1 MRAAGRKDWFMDI
14 NRRGFL
20 FLAAG
25 GLLLLNGCGRKAA
38 RSALPRGSRVLA
50 LGDSLTAGFGASA
63 GGDYPRRLADITGW
77 QVINGGVSGDTSA
90 QALARLPGLMRQQPK
105 LVIISIG
112 GNDFLRKLPE
122 STTRANIG
130 KIIQTVQAA
139 NIPAVL
145 VAIPHFTVGALFG
158 KLSDHPLYHE
168 IAEQYRIPLLSGA
181 WSEILGDKDLK
192 SDQIHAN
199 AEGYR
204 KFAELLKAF
213 LEEQGLV

>member
-1 MRAAGRKDWFMDI
+1 M
-14 NRRGFL
+14 NRRQFL
-20 FLAAG
+20 IGSAILALTA
-25 GLLLLNGCGRKAA
+25 CGKRRN
-38 RSALPRGSRVLA
+38 RSQALPKGSAVLA
-50 LGDSLTAGFGASA
+50 LGDSLTYGYGAAPTAAYPVQLAG
-63 GGDYPRRLADITGW
+63 LTGW
-77 QVINGGVSGDTSA
+77 KVINGGVSGDTTA
-90 QALARLPGLMRQQPK
+90 DALARLPELMGQHPK

>member
-1 MRAAGRKDWFMDI
+1 M
-14 NRRGFL
+14 NRRQFL
-20 FLAAG
+20 IGSAILALAA
-25 GLLLLNGCGRKAA
+25 CGKRRN
-38 RSALPRGSRVLA
+38 RSQALPKGSAVLA
-50 LGDSLTAGFGASA
+50 LGDSLTYGYGAAPTAAYPVQLAG
-63 GGDYPRRLADITGW
+63 LTGW
-77 QVINGGVSGDTSA
+77 KVINGGVSG
-90 QALARLPGLMRQQPK
+90 
-105 LVIISIG
+105 
-112 GNDFLRKLPE
+112 
-122 STTRANIG
+122 
-130 KIIQTVQAA
+130 KIIQPVQAA

-158 KLSDHPLYHE
+158 KLSDHPLYQE
-168 IAEQYRIPLLSGA
+168 IAEQYRLPLLSGA

>member
-1 MRAAGRKDWFMDI
+1 M
-14 NRRGFL
+14 NRRQFL
-20 FLAAG
+20 IGSTILALAA
-25 GLLLLNGCGRKAA
+25 CGKRRN
-38 RSALPRGSRVLA
+38 RSQALPKGSAVLA
-50 LGDSLTAGFGASA
+50 LGDSLTYGYGAA
-63 GGDYPRRLADITGW
+63 PTAAYPVQLATLTGW
-77 QVINGGVSGDTSA
+77 KVINGGVSGDTTA
-90 QALARLPGLMRQQPK
+90 DALARLPELMRQHPK

-158 KLSDHPLYHE
+158 KLSDHPLYQE
-168 IAEQYRIPLLSGA
+168 IAEQYQIPLLSGA

-213 LEEQGLV
+213 LEEQGLA

>member
-1 MRAAGRKDWFMDI
+1 M
-14 NRRGFL
+14 NRRQFL
-20 FLAAG
+20 ISSAILALAA
-25 GLLLLNGCGRKAA
+25 CGKRRNRAQ
-38 RSALPRGSRVLA
+38 ALPKGSTVLA
-50 LGDSLTAGFGASA
+50 LGDSLTYGYGAAPAAAYPVQLAG
-63 GGDYPRRLADITGW
+63 LTGW
-77 QVINGGVSGDTSA
+77 KVINGGVSGDTTA
-90 QALARLPGLMRQQPK
+90 DALARLPRLMRQQPK

-130 KIIQTVQAA
+130 KIIQTVQTA

-145 VAIPHFTVGALFG
+145 VAIPHFTTGALFG
-158 KLSDHPLYHE
+158 NLSDHPLYQE
-168 IAEQYRIPLLSGA
+168 IRIPLLSGA

-192 SDQIHAN
+192 SDQVHAN

-213 LEEQGLV
+213 LEEQGLA

>member
-1 MRAAGRKDWFMDI
+1 M
-14 NRRGFL
+14 NRRQFL
-20 FLAAG
+20 IGSAILALAA
-25 GLLLLNGCGRKAA
+25 CGKRRN
-38 RSALPRGSRVLA
+38 RSQALPKGSAVLA
-50 LGDSLTAGFGASA
+50 LGDSLTYGYGAAPTAAYPVQLAG
-63 GGDYPRRLADITGW
+63 LTGW
-77 QVINGGVSGDTSA
+77 KVINGGVSGDTTA
-90 QALARLPGLMRQQPK
+90 DALARLPELMGQHPK

-213 LEEQGLV
+213 LEEQGLA

>member
-1 MRAAGRKDWFMDI
+1 M
-14 NRRGFL
+14 NRRQFL
-20 FLAAG
+20 IGSAILALAA
-25 GLLLLNGCGRKAA
+25 CGKRRN
-38 RSALPRGSRVLA
+38 RSQALPKGSAVLA
-50 LGDSLTAGFGASA
+50 LGDSLPYGYGAAPTAAYPVQLA
-63 GGDYPRRLADITGW
+63 GLTGW
-77 QVINGGVSGDTSA
+77 KVINGGVSGDTTA
-90 QALARLPGLMRQQPK
+90 DALARLPELMGQHPK

>member
-1 MRAAGRKDWFMDI
+1 M
-14 NRRGFL
+14 NRRQFL
-20 FLAAG
+20 IGSAILVLAA
-25 GLLLLNGCGRKAA
+25 CGKRRNRAQ
-38 RSALPRGSRVLA
+38 ALPKGSTVLA
-50 LGDSLTAGFGASA
+50 LGDSLTYGYGAA
-63 GGDYPRRLADITGW
+63 PAAAYPVQLAMLTGW
-77 QVINGGVSGDTSA
+77 KVINGGVSGDTTA
-90 QALARLPGLMRQQPK
+90 DALARLPELMRQHPK

-122 STTRANIG
+122 STTCANIG
-130 KIIQTVQAA
+130 KIIQTVQTAS
-139 NIPAVL
+139 IPAVL

-158 KLSDHPLYHE
+158 KLSDHPFYQE

>member
-1 MRAAGRKDWFMDI
+1 M
-14 NRRGFL
+14 NRRQFL
-20 FLAAG
+20 IGSAILALAA
-25 GLLLLNGCGRKAA
+25 CGKRRN
-38 RSALPRGSRVLA
+38 RSQALPKGSAVLA
-50 LGDSLTAGFGASA
+50 LGDSLTYGYGAAPTAAYPVQLAG
-63 GGDYPRRLADITGW
+63 LTGW
-77 QVINGGVSGDTSA
+77 KVINGGVSGDTTA
-90 QALARLPGLMRQQPK
+90 DALVRLPRLMRQQPK

-168 IAEQYRIPLLSGA
+168 IAEQYRIPLLNGA

-213 LEEQGLV
+213 LEEQGFA

>member
-1 MRAAGRKDWFMDI
+1 M
-14 NRRGFL
+14 NRRQFL
-20 FLAAG
+20 IGSAILALAA
-25 GLLLLNGCGRKAA
+25 CGKRRN
-38 RSALPRGSRVLA
+38 RSQALPKGSAVLA
-50 LGDSLTAGFGASA
+50 LGDSLTYGYGAAPTAAYPVQLAG
-63 GGDYPRRLADITGW
+63 LTGCK
-77 QVINGGVSGDTSA
+77 VINVGVSGDTTA
-90 QALARLPGLMRQQPK
+90 DALARLPELMGQHPK

>member
-1 MRAAGRKDWFMDI
+1 M
-14 NRRGFL
+14 NRRQFL
-20 FLAAG
+20 IGSAILALAA
-25 GLLLLNGCGRKAA
+25 CGKRRN
-38 RSALPRGSRVLA
+38 RSQALPKGSAVLA
-50 LGDSLTAGFGASA
+50 LGDSLTYGYGAA
-63 GGDYPRRLADITGW
+63 PTAAYPVQLATLTGW
-77 QVINGGVSGDTSA
+77 KVINGGVSGDTTA
-90 QALARLPGLMRQQPK
+90 DALARLPELMRQHPK

-158 KLSDHPLYHE
+158 KLSDHPLYQE
-168 IAEQYRIPLLSGA
+168 IAEQYQIPLLSGA

-192 SDQIHAN
+192 SDQVHAN
-199 AEGYR
+199 DEGYR

-213 LEEQGLV
+213 LEEQGLA

>member
-1 MRAAGRKDWFMDI
+1 M
-14 NRRGFL
+14 NRRQFL
-20 FLAAG
+20 IGSAILALAA
-25 GLLLLNGCGRKAA
+25 CGKRRN
-38 RSALPRGSRVLA
+38 RSQALPKGSAVLA
-50 LGDSLTAGFGASA
+50 LGDSLTYGYGAA
-63 GGDYPRRLADITGW
+63 PTAAYPVQLATLTGW
-77 QVINGGVSGDTSA
+77 KVINGGVSGDTTA
-90 QALARLPGLMRQQPK
+90 DALARLPELMRQHPK

-158 KLSDHPLYHE
+158 KLSDHPLYQE

-199 AEGYR
+199 TEGYR

>member
-1 MRAAGRKDWFMDI
+1 M
-14 NRRGFL
+14 NRRQFL
-20 FLAAG
+20 IGSAILALAA
-25 GLLLLNGCGRKAA
+25 CGKRRN
-38 RSALPRGSRVLA
+38 RSQAIPEGSAVLA
-50 LGDSLTAGFGASA
+50 LGDSLTYGYGAA
-63 GGDYPRRLADITGW
+63 PTAAYPVQLATLTGW
-77 QVINGGVSGDTSA
+77 KVINGGVSGDTTA
-90 QALARLPGLMRQQPK
+90 DALARLPELMRQHPK

-130 KIIQTVQAA
+130 KIIQTVQTAS
-139 NIPAVL
+139 IPAVL

-168 IAEQYRIPLLSGA
+168 IAEQYQIPLLSGA

>member
-1 MRAAGRKDWFMDI
+1 M
-14 NRRGFL
+14 NRRQFL
-20 FLAAG
+20 IGSAILALAA
-25 GLLLLNGCGRKAA
+25 CGKRRN
-38 RSALPRGSRVLA
+38 RSQALPKGSAVLA
-50 LGDSLTAGFGASA
+50 LGDSLTYGYGAA
-63 GGDYPRRLADITGW
+63 PTAAYPVQLATLTGW
-77 QVINGGVSGDTSA
+77 KVINGGVSGDTTA
-90 QALARLPGLMRQQPK
+90 DALARLPELMRQHPK

-168 IAEQYRIPLLSGA
+168 IAEQYQIPLLSGA